1 MATGR
6 KLMRS
11 GIVALLTF
19 LLMTPI
25 LGRSPQSASAQTASA
40 DVEYE
45 VLTED
50 TQDPLM
56 IQVAPDGRVIWTE
69 REGALKV
76 LLPDGKQITAGR
88 LPVSAN
94 QCDDCLVQDDPPLEE
109 GGLHGLLLAK
119 DFMRTGRL
127 YLFRSVPGSRNP
139 KTKFGVFRLSTFVL
153 NDNNKLDKNS
163 EKKILDV
170 KVEWDHCCH
179 YGGNLEWMPDGT
191 ILLSTGDDVPASS
204 SGGYGAR
211 EKTNKWL
218 NAELSV
224 QNPADRRGKI
234 LRLMPDGSVPDG
246 SVRGIAANPYIGQSL
261 KNPYIPDH
269 SGNKKDHKIKVDPY
283 IYSIGYKQP
292 FRGAVHPST
301 GTFYLGDVGPD
312 AYMPDPSKGPR
323 GHEEINVVPPGGGV
337 NHGWPRCIADNQPYH
352 DYNWKTS
359 TDNGLLDCSKM
370 TGVRPP
376 LPARCIRAVADAP
389 GRRRHQHPG
398 RVLPGIDEG
407 GTASPRAVQQQA
419 LLPGVLAELRC
430 NDPGGEE
437 RRTER
442 LSRSDRDGDTVPLGP
457 RPATDESHRRNGRSG
472 RRSLLPR
479 VRNRLLQ
486 RSRFQG
492 QPVEVRRMRP
502 GQERLPRLQGLTRG
516 PHSDQRDDA
525 DEAERFGPRGHPRAD
540 RARRSCRNAGHQ
552 STESY
557 RLAAALVRIQWVSG
571 AGFGGVDRGSGGPPQ
586 ADGVVLPHEVLTD
599 GPRVREDS
607 AIPK

>member
-1 MATGR
+1 MASGR
-6 KLMRS
+6 KLTRS
-11 GIVALLTF
+11 GIVALLT
-19 LLMTPI
+19 LLLTMPMI
-25 LGRSPQSASAQTASA
+25 GRPLQRASAQSASA

-76 LLPDGKQITAGR
+76 LLPNGKQITAGR

-119 DFMRTGRL
+119 NFMKTGRL

-153 NDNNKLDKNS
+153 NDNNKLDKSS

-224 QNPADRRGKI
+224 QDPSDRRGKI

-246 SVRGIAANPYIGQSL
+246 SKRGVEPNPYLGRSI

-269 SGNKKDHKIKVDPY
+269 SGNPDDHKIKVDPY
-283 IYSIGYKQP
+283 VYSIGYKQP

-323 GHEEINVVPPGGGV
+323 GHEEINIVKPGGGV

-359 TDNGLLDCSKM
+359 TDNGPLDCSKM
-370 TGVRPP
+370 TGAVLYYPHDVSEQWPTLQAGGVTSIPAAFYPESTKGALRLPERFNNKLFFLEFSRSFVATIPVEENGDLNVSPEAIEMVTPFLSGPTPRPTSP
-376 LPARCIRAVADAP
+376 IDATVGPDGALYFLEYGTGFYNAP
-389 GRRRHQHPG
+389 GSKVSRLKCAGCVPDKNDYPG
-398 RVLPGIDEG
+398 FKGSLGTPASSGGKTPSRPSG
-407 GTASPRAVQQQA
+407 GTP
-419 LLPGVLAELRC
+419 
-430 NDPGGEE
+430 
-437 RRTER
+437 
-442 LSRSDRDGDTVPLGP
+442 
-457 RPATDESHRRNGRSG
+457 
-472 RRSLLPR
+472 
-479 VRNRLLQ
+479 
-486 RSRFQG
+486 
-492 QPVEVRRMRP
+492 
-502 GQERLPRLQGLTRG
+502 
-516 PHSDQRDDA
+516 
-525 DEAERFGPRGHPRAD
+525 
-540 RARRSCRNAGHQ
+540 
-552 STESY
+552 
-557 RLAAALVRIQWVSG
+557 
-571 AGFGGVDRGSGGPPQ
+571 
-586 ADGVVLPHEVLTD
+586 
-599 GPRVREDS
+599 S
-607 AIPK
+607 AIPVLLALVAAAGTMGFSRRRAIA